1 MSQVALERSLRLYSL
16 YVPLSRLY
24 AFKAPVFFLYF
35 MERFPIDRVLQLE
48 AIYYFAV
55 VTLEVPS
62 GYLSDRFS
70 RSRVLQI
77 SALASAASAALF
89 LLGGDSFALFAAA
102 QVAFATSYS
111 FASGTDTAYHYDTL
125 AGLGRQDEYAA
136 RESILARNGLLAT
149 AAAALGGGIAG
160 VFDLRFAYVLVL
172 IACLASVAVT
182 LGFGEPPTASHGTRV
197 AGPLRQLRDCFDQ
210 LRRPALAWLFAYVL
224 LQVSLEHVPYEFIQ
238 PYVAVVMGE
247 HAGAVQ
253 NTPLVVGVLS
263 SVVAVVGSLAAANSL
278 RLRSAFGITGA
289 LLGVTALQ
297 ALLISLMG
305 AVAHLAVIP
314 LLLLRSV
321 HPAVSNVLVRAE
333 ITPRIPQQLRA
344 TYLSLHSLGGRL
356 GFSAVLFS
364 LSVLVGEGQKPEAET
379 LSTLLRACALLAA
392 VGLAWLAITS
402 RALREEASPGA

>member
-1 MSQVALERSLRLYSL
+1 MNGIACIALPDHR
-16 YVPLSRLY
+16 
-24 AFKAPVFFLYF
+24 
-35 MERFPIDRVLQLE
+35 
-48 AIYYFAV
+48 
-55 VTLEVPS
+55 
-62 GYLSDRFS
+62 
-70 RSRVLQI
+70 
-77 SALASAASAALF
+77 
-89 LLGGDSFALFAAA
+89 SFALIGNA
-102 QVAFATSYS
+102 
-111 FASGTDTAYHYDTL
+111 DPRNIRC
-125 AGLGRQDEYAA
+125 LG
-136 RESILARNGLLAT
+136 
-149 AAAALGGGIAG
+149 
-160 VFDLRFAYVLVL
+160 
-172 IACLASVAVT
+172 
-182 LGFGEPPTASHGTRV
+182 
-197 AGPLRQLRDCFDQ
+197 
-210 LRRPALAWLFAYVL
+210 
-224 LQVSLEHVPYEFIQ
+224 
-238 PYVAVVMGE
+238 
-247 HAGAVQ
+247 AGAVQ

-297 ALLISLMG
+297 ALLISLMS
-305 AVAHLAVIP
+305 AVVHVAVIP